1 MPQADAKDRLPT
13 HEPANGIHCVRT
25 RLRISGTIRQEY
37 SIRLQRQH
45 IFRRSLGWD
54 DSDFASFAA
63 QLSQNVLLDAEVVRH
78 HMKSCRLVLHSDHG
92 NGFMRTLAD
101 FPDIRTLG

>member
-25 RLRISGTIRQEY
+25 RLRISGTIRQEH
-37 SIRLQRQH
+37 SIRLQRKH

-63 QLSQNVLLDAEVVRH
+63 QFSQNVLLDAEVVRH
-78 HMKSCRLVLHSDHG
+78 YMKSRGLIFHSNHG
-92 NGFMRTLAD
+92 NGLMRTLAN
-101 FPDIRTLG
+101 FPDIR